1 LTLPFSPSHLFSFLL
16 SSPSQY
22 KFLAYIMLGIF
33 GVVGGTFLITGGA
46 VWYLFGREGDRE
58 CVGEG
63 RALSDEA
70 EEPRRSRRF
79 GREKGEEER
88 ESFRS

>member
-46 VWYLFGREGDRE
+46 VWYLFGREGAKYAGDYLPNRK
-58 CVGEG
+58 
-63 RALSDEA
+63 ALETAVEA
-70 EEPRRSRRF
+70 SKAIASASAKVEL
-79 GREKGEEER
+79 
-88 ESFRS
+88 